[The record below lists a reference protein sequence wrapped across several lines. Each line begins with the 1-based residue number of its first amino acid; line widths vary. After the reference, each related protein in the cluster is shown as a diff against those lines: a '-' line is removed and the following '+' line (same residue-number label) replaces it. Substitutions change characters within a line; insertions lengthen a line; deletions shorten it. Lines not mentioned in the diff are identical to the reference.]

1 MGGNLTKI
9 ERGYLR
15 NEHHRAKILGTLMR
29 CANIFETQHHQHIAV
44 KKKKEKMSTKPSPE
58 LRLKVFRFFSRLQSW
73 HSNQKNYFGDIKW
86 FASRVSTKPSQQEPI
101 ATH

>member
-44 KKKKEKMSTKPSPE
+44 KKKKRKNEYKTFARVAPE
-58 LRLKVFRFFSRLQSW
+58 SFPFFFPPAVLAFESKKLFW
-73 HSNQKNYFGDIKW
+73 
-86 FASRVSTKPSQQEPI
+86 
-101 ATH
+101 